1 MIPREKIPPLLL
13 RGLARLIDFGVQT
26 AVLEIAFRCAPLL
39 PESLLTL
46 SEDNLLYV
54 DIGTGIAALVLYT
67 AISER
72 LSGATLGKL
81 LTGMRVVAEDGS
93 PIGLRAALLRNLA
106 FPIDALFF
114 GLIAYSA
121 VARSP
126 TGQRVGDG
134 WALVGDAAGF
144 VDPMTGDGMR
154 LALHGGKLAAEVAL
168 EMLMS
173 PSLAGHLLLSG
184 RRAEAFGRKLGVN
197 RHLRTFVDHP
207 ALVGVGAGIAHAVPA
222 VIQRLIAYAGDTAL
236 ASADAWT
243 LASPRA

>member
-81 LTGMRVVAEDGS
+81 LTGMRVVAEDGF

-134 WALVGDAAGF
+134 WAKTVVIWRGASSTRQDWLGWPIGAGAALLLV
-144 VDPMTGDGMR
+144 
-154 LALHGGKLAAEVAL
+154 LASYLAA
-168 EMLMS
+168 S
-173 PSLAGHLLLSG
+173 
-184 RRAEAFGRKLGVN
+184 
-197 RHLRTFVDHP
+197 
-207 ALVGVGAGIAHAVPA
+207 
-222 VIQRLIAYAGDTAL
+222 
-236 ASADAWT
+236 
-243 LASPRA
+243 